1 MGLRRYIQF
10 YWPVPCY
17 ISILSL
23 LLCHAVF
30 CVGWSGSADQKIAL
44 LLLEENIM
52 SKEKRTNRESKKQ
65 ALMTPR
71 EKKAA
76 KKLKKKT
83 KGLFANDPI
92 L

>member
-1 MGLRRYIQF
+1 
-10 YWPVPCY
+10 
-17 ISILSL
+17 
-23 LLCHAVF
+23 
-30 CVGWSGSADQKIAL
+30 
-44 LLLEENIM
+44 M

-83 KGLFANDPI
+83 KGLFANDPM

>member
-1 MGLRRYIQF
+1 M
-10 YWPVPCY
+10 
-17 ISILSL
+17 
-23 LLCHAVF
+23 F

-65 ALMTPR
+65 SLMAPR
-71 EKKAA
+71 EMKAA

-83 KGLFANDPI
+83 KGIFANDSM